1 MCRIVQYFR
10 SWLVLSAFV
19 CCQADGQIA
28 ISLSSGTGIPGA
40 TTALNINLNAS
51 TSQPAMLQ
59 WEMNYSPAD
68 ISLITV
74 SAGTSATLAGKTV
87 ICSSIGTGRIRCL
100 VYGMNGTPVP
110 SGTVAV
116 ATVALFGSTTSTSTS
131 IALSNAVAVNPPGSG
146 IATTASGNSLTILQA
161 SALVTVA
168 TNPPGLSI
176 NVDGTTFT
184 APRTFQWVP
193 GSSHTVNAASPQG
206 SGGTRYSFFS
216 WSDGGAQ
223 SHTIAPTSAATY
235 TANFTTQF
243 LLTTSGTGGS
253 IGASPSSPDGHYTG
267 GTSVQL
273 TATPSSGQQFSS
285 WSGDAAGS
293 ANPVSVTMSAPRS
306 VTANFTSAPQ
316 SITVTTNPPGLSD
329 GASDLPMEQRLFP
342 HDQRSIA
349 TAFRKHSL
357 RVLPLERRRCT
368 NANNHYAFFRSHLHR
383 ELYYASPPD
392 HLRERGN
399 YQRGSFVVG
408 WILRGWYGSS
418 TDCNAI
424 VGATIF
430 FLVR

>member
-116 ATVALFGSTTSTSTS
+116 ATVALMGSTTSTSTS

-253 IGASPSSPDGHYTG
+253 IGASPSSPDGYYTG

-316 SITVTTNPPGLSD
+316 SITVTTNPPGLSINVD
-329 GASDLPMEQRLFP
+329 GTPF
-342 HDQRSIA
+342 
-349 TAFRKHSL
+349 TAPRTFQWVPGSSH
-357 RVLPLERRRCT
+357 T
-368 NANNHYAFFRSHLHR
+368 INA
-383 ELYYASPPD
+383 ASPQGSGGTRYSFFSWSDGGAQSHTIAP
-392 HLRERGN
+392 LSASTYTANFTTQFLLTTSGTGGTIGISPSLLMAPA
-399 YQRGSFVVG
+399 QR
-408 WILRGWYGSS
+408 IR
-418 TDCNAI
+418 C
-424 VGATIF
+424 
-430 FLVR
+430 R

>member
-116 ATVALFGSTTSTSTS
+116 ATVALMGSTTSTSTS

-253 IGASPSSPDGHYTG
+253 IGASPSSPDGYYTG

-316 SITVTTNPPGLSD
+316 SITVTTNPPGTIHQRRWD
-329 GASDLPMEQRLFP
+329 TIHGAAYIPVGARLFP
-342 HDQRSIA
+342 HHQCRLSPG
-349 TAFRKHSL
+349 L
-357 RVLPLERRRCT
+357 RRDTLFILQLERWRRT
-368 NANNHYAFFRSHLHR
+368 IPYHRSPFCIHLHR
-383 ELYYASPPD
+383 KLHNAVPPYD
-392 HLRERGN
+392 IGN
-399 YQRGSFVVG
+399 RRYHRHFSF
-408 WILRGWYGSS
+408 
-418 TDCNAI
+418 
-424 VGATIF
+424 IF
-430 FLVR
+430 